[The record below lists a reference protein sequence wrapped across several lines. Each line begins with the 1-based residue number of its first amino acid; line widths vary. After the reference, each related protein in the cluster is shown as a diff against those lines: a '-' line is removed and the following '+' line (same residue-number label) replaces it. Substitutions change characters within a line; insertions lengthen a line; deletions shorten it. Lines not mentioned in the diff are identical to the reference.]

1 MLLVIFYMKP
11 IKLNLNFPKELKTI
25 FGIISSAGG
34 ECRLVGGCV
43 RDYLINK
50 TPVDFDIATNLIPET
65 IIEIFKKNNV
75 KVFPIGI
82 EHGTV
87 LVVINKF
94 NFEITTLRKDVK
106 CFGRHA
112 KVQFTQ
118 DWKEDAARR
127 DFTMNA
133 MSITSSGELYD
144 YFDGQKDLDQK
155 KVKFVGNPT
164 KRIKEDYLRILR
176 YLRFLGSFG
185 LNNIDQDSYKASI
198 ENIQSLELISKERIK
213 RELIKLLTSK
223 FAKEVIIKLHNE
235 NILRYIGL
243 PSIIISNEQLQKIN
257 LKINDPLVN
266 LAILCNLSIIQ
277 NENKITLL
285 KNNLQLSN
293 KEYKELN
300 DLTSFNT
307 QNEFTNFHHYKYWYE
322 YGKKLY
328 LRFLFVINNINK
340 IHQYEQFLYE
350 ATSSAD
356 FSFPLNGN
364 DLQKLNIQGKAIGDA
379 INKAK
384 FHWHKHN
391 NKLDKSELIDY
402 LKNYNSS

>member
-1 MLLVIFYMKP
+1 MKP
-11 IKLNLNFPKELKTI
+11 VKLNLNFPKELRTI
-25 FGIISSAGG
+25 FKIIFSVEG

-50 TPVDFDIATNLIPET
+50 TPSDFDIATNLIPEV
-65 IIEIFKKNNV
+65 IIEIFKTAKV

-87 LVVINKF
+87 LVVLNEF
-94 NFEITTLRKDVK
+94 HFEITTLRKDVK

-112 KVQFTQ
+112 EVKFTK

-133 MSITSSGELYD
+133 MSITPSGELYD
-144 YFDGQKDLDQK
+144 YFGGQKDLAQK

-164 KRIKEDYLRILR
+164 KRINEDYLRILR

-185 LNNIDQDSYKASI
+185 LSNIDQDSYKASI

-213 RELIKLLTSK
+213 REVIKLLASK
-223 FAKEVIIKLHNE
+223 FAKEILIKLNNE
-235 NILRYIGL
+235 NILHYIGL
-243 PSIIISNEQLQKIN
+243 SSLTVNSELLHKIIF
-257 LKINDPLVN
+257 KINDPLVN

-277 NENKITLL
+277 PENKITLI

-300 DLTSFNT
+300 YLTSFNG
-307 QNEFTNFHHYKYWYE
+307 QKVFTNFHHYKYWYK
-322 YGKKLY
+322 YGKELY
-328 LRFLFVINNINK
+328 LRFLFVVNTIHKIN
-340 IHQYEQFLYE
+340 QYEKYLHE
-350 ATSSAD
+350 VTSRDD
-356 FSFPLNGN
+356 FIFPLNGN
-364 DLQKLNIQGKAIGDA
+364 DLQNLNIEGKAIGDA

-384 FHWHKHN
+384 KYWHAN
-391 NKLDKSELIDY
+391 NNMPSKLELIHY
-402 LKNYNSS
+402 LKNSL

>member
-1 MLLVIFYMKP
+1 MKP

-25 FGIISSAGG
+25 FGIISNAGG

-50 TPVDFDIATNLIPET
+50 APVDFDIATNLIPET
-65 IIEIFKKNNV
+65 IIAIFKKNNV

-112 KVQFTQ
+112 EVKFTK

-133 MSITSSGELYD
+133 MSISSSSELHD

-185 LNNIDQDSYKASI
+185 LNNIDQDSYEASV
-198 ENIQSLELISKERIK
+198 ENIQSLELISRERIK
-213 RELIKLLTSK
+213 RELIKLLASK
-223 FAKEVIIKLHNE
+223 FAKEVIIKLNNE
-235 NILRYIGL
+235 NILHHIGL
-243 PSIIISNEQLQKIN
+243 PSIVVSNEQLQKIN
-257 LKINDPLVN
+257 FKINDPLVN
-266 LAILCNLSIIQ
+266 LAILCNLCTIQ

-293 KEYKELN
+293 KDYRELN
-300 DLTSFNT
+300 YLTSFDA
-307 QNEFTNFHHYKYWYE
+307 QDEFTNFYHYKYWYE

-328 LRFLFVINNINK
+328 LRFLFVLNNISKNN
-340 IHQYEQFLYE
+340 QYEKFLHE
-350 ATSSAD
+350 VTNNDD
-356 FSFPLNGN
+356 FIFPLNGN
-364 DLQKLNIQGKAIGDA
+364 DLQKLNIEGKAIGDA
-379 INKAK
+379 MKRAK
-384 FHWHKHN
+384 SHWHKHN
-391 NKLDKSELIDY
+391 NKLSRPELIDY
-402 LKNYNSS
+402 LKKL

>member
-1 MLLVIFYMKP
+1 MNPV
-11 IKLNLNFPKELKTI
+11 KLNLNFPKELKII
-25 FGIISSAGG
+25 FEIIFSVRG

-50 TPVDFDIATNLIPET
+50 PPVDFDIATNLIPKT

-87 LVVINKF
+87 LVVINKL
-94 NFEITTLRKDVK
+94 NFEITTLRKDVQ

-112 KVQFTQ
+112 EVQFTK

-133 MSITSSGELYD
+133 MSITSNGELYD

-155 KVKFVGNPT
+155 KVKFVGNPA

-176 YLRFLGSFG
+176 YLRFLGSFD
-185 LNNIDQDSYKASI
+185 LSNIDQDSYKASM

-213 RELIKLLTSK
+213 RELIKLLASK
-223 FAKEVIIKLHNE
+223 FAKEVIIKLNNE
-235 NILRYIGL
+235 NILHHIGL
-243 PSIIISNEQLQKIN
+243 PSIVVSNEQLQKIDF
-257 LKINDPLVN
+257 KINDPLVN
-266 LAILCNLSIIQ
+266 LAILCNLSTIQ
-277 NENKITLL
+277 NKNKITLL

-300 DLTSFNT
+300 YLTSFNV
-307 QNEFTNFHHYKYWYE
+307 QKEFTNFHHYKYWYE
-322 YGKKLY
+322 YGKELY
-328 LRFLFVINNINK
+328 LRFLFIVNNINE
-340 IHQYEQFLYE
+340 INQYEKYLHE
-350 ATSSAD
+350 VTSSDD
-356 FSFPLNGN
+356 FAFPLNGT
-364 DLQKLNIQGKAIGDA
+364 DLQKLNIEGKAIGDA

-384 FHWHKHN
+384 YHWHKHN
-391 NKLDKSELIDY
+391 NKLGKSELIDY
-402 LKNYNSS
+402 LKTS

>member
-1 MLLVIFYMKP
+1 MKSV
-11 IKLNLNFPKELKTI
+11 KLNLNFPKELKTI
-25 FGIISSAGG
+25 FEIISSVGG

-50 TPVDFDIATNLIPET
+50 IPVDFDIATNLIPET

-94 NFEITTLRKDVK
+94 NFEITTLRKDVQ

-112 KVQFTQ
+112 EVQFTK

-133 MSITSSGELYD
+133 MSITSNGELYD

-185 LNNIDQDSYKASI
+185 LSNIDQDSYKASV

-213 RELIKLLTSK
+213 RELIKLLASK
-223 FAKEVIIKLHNE
+223 FAKEVIIKLNNE
-235 NILRYIGL
+235 NILHHIGL
-243 PSIIISNEQLQKIN
+243 PSIVVSNEQLQKIN
-257 LKINDPLVN
+257 FKINDPLVN

-277 NENKITLL
+277 NKNKITLL

-300 DLTSFNT
+300 YLTSFNV
-307 QNEFTNFHHYKYWYE
+307 QKEFTNFHHYKYWYE

-328 LRFLFVINNINK
+328 LRFLFVVNNTNK
-340 IHQYEQFLYE
+340 INQYEKFSHE
-350 ATSSAD
+350 VTSVDD
-356 FSFPLNGN
+356 FVFPLNGN
-364 DLQKLNIQGKAIGDA
+364 DLQKLNIEGKAIGDA

-384 FHWHKHN
+384 SHWHKHN

-402 LKNYNSS
+402 LKIF

>member
-1 MLLVIFYMKP
+1 MLLVIFYMKSV
-11 IKLNLNFPKELKTI
+11 KLNLNFPKELKTI
-25 FGIISSAGG
+25 FEIISGAEG

-50 TPVDFDIATNLIPET
+50 TPIDFDIATNLIPET

-87 LVVINKF
+87 LVVINEF
-94 NFEITTLRKDVK
+94 HFEITTLRKDVK

-112 KVQFTQ
+112 EVQFTK

-133 MSITSSGELYD
+133 MSITSNGELYD
-144 YFDGQKDLDQK
+144 YFNGQKDLDQK
-155 KVKFVGNPT
+155 KVKFVGNPA

-185 LNNIDQDSYKASI
+185 LSNIDQDSYKASM
-198 ENIQSLELISKERIK
+198 ENIPSLELISQERIK

-223 FAKEVIIKLHNE
+223 FAKEVIIKLSNK
-235 NILRYIGL
+235 NILQHIGL
-243 PSIIISNEQLQKIN
+243 PSIVISNEQLQKIN
-257 LKINDPLVN
+257 FKINDPLVN
-266 LAILCNLSIIQ
+266 LAILCNLSTIQ

-300 DLTSFNT
+300 YLTSFNV
-307 QNEFTNFHHYKYWYE
+307 QKEFTNFHHYKYWYE

-328 LRFLFVINNINK
+328 LRFLFVVNNINK
-340 IHQYEQFLYE
+340 INQYEKFLHE
-350 ATSSAD
+350 VNSVDD
-356 FSFPLNGN
+356 FVFPLNGN
-364 DLQKLNIQGKAIGDA
+364 DLQKLNIEGKAIGDA

-384 FHWHKHN
+384 SHWHKHN

-402 LKNYNSS
+402 LKIF